1 MSQKTDNEELL
12 DDVLAEAAPAD
23 FREALLD
30 TTLRQVRR
38 RRRFRRMRNAA
49 GAIAGLALATT
60 LIWHKNAKQNPLAI
74 APPAKKAVEQSYTMV
89 TTQPLSPDHIVPT
102 RSVETPQIVTSRN
115 TVEIVQTTAGNFHFI
130 NDEELLALTAAHPA
144 ILVRTGPHSEMLV
157 FANPQDTR
165 GFPAN

>member
-1 MSQKTDNEELL
+1 MKRKTDDKSLL
-12 DDVLAEAAPAD
+12 DDVLGEAAPPH
-23 FREALLD
+23 FREALLGE
-30 TTLRQVRR
+30 TLGLVRR

-49 GAIAGLALATT
+49 GVVAALALAAT
-60 LIWHKNAKQNPLAI
+60 LAWHRNAKQNPIAI

-89 TTQPLSPDHIVPT
+89 ATQPLTPDHIVPT
-102 RSVETPQIVTSRN
+102 SSFEAPQIITSRA
-115 TVEIVQTTAGNFHFI
+115 TVDIVQTTAGNFHSI